1 MHKILS
7 LLNLPESASKDAV
20 KQAYS
25 ALKRKLDNKN
35 FTAGSKAAIQA
46 TTCRNALEK
55 SYKLFDQNKDD
66 GEKEVQA
73 SGAPEMRPRLGQLC
87 VASGMISMEQLQE
100 AVEAQVTENLPLG
113 EVLQKKQ
120 FISQAEL
127 DGLLLGQEIIDVP
140 SACKDPD
147 GIRLVLFDLV
157 TEEMVLIAQMEQ
169 KAQGKPIGELMSR
182 HGWIDPAVLEALSPD
197 V

>member
-1 MHKILS
+1 MILS
-7 LLNLPESASKDAV
+7 LLNLTGGATKDTIKRSYSEL
-20 KQAYS
+20 KQ
-25 ALKRKLDNKN
+25 KLDSKN
-35 FTAGSKAAIQA
+35 FVAGSKAAIQA
-46 TTCRNALEK
+46 ATCRNALDK
-55 SYKLFDQNKDD
+55 GYKRFEQNKPAE
-66 GEKEVQA
+66 EKDISA
-73 SGAPEMRPRLGQLC
+73 SGAPEIRPRLGQLC

-127 DGLLLGQEIIDVP
+127 DGLLLGQQIIDVP
-140 SACKDPD
+140 SACKDPV

-169 KAQGKPIGELMSR
+169 KAQGKPIGELMAR
-182 HGWIDPAVLEALSPD
+182 HGWIDPAVLEALST
-197 V
+197 